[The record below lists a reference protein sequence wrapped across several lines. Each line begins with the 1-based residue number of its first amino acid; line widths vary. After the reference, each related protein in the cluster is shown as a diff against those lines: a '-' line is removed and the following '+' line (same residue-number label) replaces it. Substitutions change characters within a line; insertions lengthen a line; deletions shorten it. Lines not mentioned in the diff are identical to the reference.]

1 MNIVTVALGLLVVAI
16 VVGAAFVWQQFMAPD
31 RATSERLQNM
41 TGGMPGT
48 VIGTGRERDPA
59 VQAIAERLGQLANP
73 SSEEEQGILRNRLI
87 QAGYTARTA
96 PVMFNAA
103 RVACAM
109 LIPLVICPPL
119 AARASL
125 PLGYLF
131 AAVPALA
138 AFGYYIPVGLLDGRI
153 AARQTVLMQP
163 FPDALDLL
171 VSSVEAGL
179 GLDAAF
185 RRVADEIEGAAPE
198 LAREFHYVTAEINA
212 GTSRIDALKHL
223 ASRTGLD
230 EVQALV
236 NMLTQAERFGTSV
249 ARSLRVHSNITRQK
263 RAARAEEEAA
273 KVSPKLTIVM
283 ILFLMPCLIVVLL
296 GPAVVAIKNNLL

>member
-1 MNIVTVALGLLVVAI
+1 MTATGLALALLVVMFAG
-16 VVGAAFVWQQFMAPD
+16 GALFVWQQWMAPD
-31 RATSERLQNM
+31 PGTSERLQNM
-41 TGGMPGT
+41 TGGAPGT
-48 VIGTGRERDPA
+48 VIGTGKERDPA
-59 VQAIAERLGQLANP
+59 VQAITERLSQLANP
-73 SSEEEQGILRNRLI
+73 SSEEEQGVLKNRLI

-96 PVMFNAA
+96 PVTFNAL
-103 RVACAM
+103 RVGCAL
-109 LIPLVICPPL
+109 LIPLVIVPPMAGRGL
-119 AARASL
+119 SIWVVC
-125 PLGYLF
+125 

-153 AARQTVLMQP
+153 QARQQLLMHP

-179 GLDAAF
+179 GLDSAF

-198 LAREFHYVTAEINA
+198 LAKEFHYVTAEINA
-212 GTSRIDALKHL
+212 GTSRIEALKHL
-223 ASRTGLD
+223 SVRTGLD

-249 ARSLRVHSNITRQK
+249 ARSLRVHSNLTRQK
-263 RAARAEEEAA
+263 RAAKAEEEAA